1 MRENK
6 KIKPFIKW
14 AGGKSQ
20 LLPEIEK
27 RLPSFI
33 FDNEKFNYVEPFIG
47 SGAVLFHLLTNYS
60 DNINKIV
67 INDLN
72 TRLIYLYET
81 IINKPIIFIEKINEI
96 KKIHNNLEPIE
107 QKEFY
112 LNRRKEFNRL
122 DVAEKNKID
131 ISVLFLFLNKTGFNG
146 MYRENSK
153 GLYNI
158 PFGKQKSPSFIDEQ
172 NILNISNKLK
182 SRLEIRNESYEKIL
196 LNNEDLPTFYYLDP
210 PYEPVSNTSNFTQYV
225 NGSDFANSGSL
236 TRLNDYCDKIKE
248 NGGYLMLSNSDTEE
262 TINSL
267 SVIGNVV
274 RVNARRNINSIG
286 SKRGKINELI
296 IRNFKK

>member
-146 MYRENSK
+146 
-153 GLYNI
+153 
-158 PFGKQKSPSFIDEQ
+158 
-172 NILNISNKLK
+172 
-182 SRLEIRNESYEKIL
+182 
-196 LNNEDLPTFYYLDP
+196 
-210 PYEPVSNTSNFTQYV
+210 
-225 NGSDFANSGSL
+225 
-236 TRLNDYCDKIKE
+236 
-248 NGGYLMLSNSDTEE
+248 
-262 TINSL
+262 
-267 SVIGNVV
+267 
-274 RVNARRNINSIG
+274 
-286 SKRGKINELI
+286 
-296 IRNFKK
+296 